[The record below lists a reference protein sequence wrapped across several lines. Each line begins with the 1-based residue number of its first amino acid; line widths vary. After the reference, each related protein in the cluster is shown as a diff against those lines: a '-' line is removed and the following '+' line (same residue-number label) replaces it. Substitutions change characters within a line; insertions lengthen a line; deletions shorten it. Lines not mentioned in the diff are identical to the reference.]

1 MSEMRTYVR
10 DQFTDIFND
19 DVSISTNLEKA
30 IFNWSIRKT
39 KEMNRQTPSVGPPS
53 WENQYFVE
61 NYKRKFLTL
70 QFNIK
75 HPDNDLKEKI
85 KKMSPNQV
93 HYLPNKTPAELF
105 PAGPNAQT
113 YKQKLEK
120 EISAELKK
128 AQLDESKRGLFTCS
142 KCKSKK
148 TTYYEMQTRSADEPM
163 TAFVSC
169 LNCGKRWKS

>member
-1 MSEMRTYVR
+1 
-10 DQFTDIFND
+10 
-19 DVSISTNLEKA
+19 
-30 IFNWSIRKT
+30 
-39 KEMNRQTPSVGPPS
+39 
-53 WENQYFVE
+53 
-61 NYKRKFLTL
+61 
-70 QFNIK
+70 
-75 HPDNDLKEKI
+75 
-85 KKMSPNQV
+85 MSPNQV